1 MLNYH
6 WRLQNAK
13 ARISAFL
20 FIWITNSS
28 NVIENIELWRII
40 GKDQNVSMKF
50 NASIALIDGY
60 WLVNNDWLA
69 DINWPDHLTCSS
81 YSVKRKTPTEAQSN
95 KSSNFTH
102 SATSAAPY
110 WRQWVKMC
118 HIFCEQVMIKLATFI
133 CDWVLIRFK
142 TFEMSPYFN
151 NHLVLCFFK
160 VSNFFWRLSTHMLDT
175 KVLQT

>member
-1 MLNYH
+1 M
-6 WRLQNAK
+6 
-13 ARISAFL
+13 
-20 FIWITNSS
+20 
-28 NVIENIELWRII
+28 IENIELWRII
-40 GKDQNVSMKF
+40 GKDQNGPMKF

-118 HIFCEQVMIKLATFI
+118 HIFCEQVMINLATFI
-133 CDWVLIRFK
+133 CDWVLISFK

-151 NHLVLCFFK
+151 NSLVLCFFK
-160 VSNFFWRLSTHMLDT
+160 VSIFFFLTVVHPYARHKSSTNITSLFP
-175 KVLQT
+175 